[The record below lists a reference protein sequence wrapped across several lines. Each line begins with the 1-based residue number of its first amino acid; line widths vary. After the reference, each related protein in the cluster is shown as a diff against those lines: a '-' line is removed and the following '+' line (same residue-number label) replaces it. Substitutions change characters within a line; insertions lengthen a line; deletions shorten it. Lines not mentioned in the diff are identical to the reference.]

1 MKIKYL
7 IILILFT
14 FSLELIGQKRS
25 VVLKKQERVLLKKIE
40 NTKSLIKETQKNE
53 ALTISQLSII
63 KNQISYREELI
74 RNYNAQIK
82 KLDQNINDINRQVY
96 SLSNT
101 NKILIEEYKNM
112 LLYAFKNRDPN
123 YKFLYIISSS
133 TFSEA
138 FHRMKYIQHYASYRN
153 KQVERIE
160 KTQELLIE
168 KKQAL
173 KAELNVKEEVIDV
186 KNEEKN
192 NYIKDKSTQ
201 EEYLIKLKNNESNLV
216 LELENNNHKRRE
228 IARAVKKAIA
238 AELKAIE
245 AKTKTKF
252 KLTPEG
258 LALSANFRN
267 NKGKLS
273 WPVER
278 GEITGKYGKHRHHV
292 VSTATIDNNGIDIS
306 TSKQALV
313 RAVFGGKVTSVMV
326 IPGAGKV
333 VMVSHGEY
341 RTVYAN
347 LQEVFVRKGD
357 QLEIKESIGKL
368 LTNENGISEA
378 HFEIWKISSDGMNT
392 ENPSY
397 WLSR

>member
-14 FSLELIGQKRS
+14 FPVELVGQKRS
-25 VVLKKQERVLLKKIE
+25 EVLKKKQERALLKKIE

-153 KQVERIE
+153 KQVERI
-160 KTQELLIE
+160 KNSRITYR
-168 KKQAL
+168 KKAS
-173 KAELNVKEEVIDV
+173 VKGR
-186 KNEEKN
+186 
-192 NYIKDKSTQ
+192 IK
-201 EEYLIKLKNNESNLV
+201 
-216 LELENNNHKRRE
+216 HKRR
-228 IARAVKKAIA
+228 
-238 AELKAIE
+238 
-245 AKTKTKF
+245 
-252 KLTPEG
+252 
-258 LALSANFRN
+258 SN
-267 NKGKLS
+267 
-273 WPVER
+273 
-278 GEITGKYGKHRHHV
+278 
-292 VSTATIDNNGIDIS
+292 
-306 TSKQALV
+306 
-313 RAVFGGKVTSVMV
+313 
-326 IPGAGKV
+326 
-333 VMVSHGEY
+333 
-341 RTVYAN
+341 
-347 LQEVFVRKGD
+347 
-357 QLEIKESIGKL
+357 
-368 LTNENGISEA
+368 
-378 HFEIWKISSDGMNT
+378 
-392 ENPSY
+392 
-397 WLSR
+397 